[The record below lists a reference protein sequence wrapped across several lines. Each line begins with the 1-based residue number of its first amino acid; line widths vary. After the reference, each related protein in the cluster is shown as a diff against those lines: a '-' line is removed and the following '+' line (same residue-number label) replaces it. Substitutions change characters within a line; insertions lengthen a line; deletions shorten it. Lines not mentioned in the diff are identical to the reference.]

1 MYPAQEMQLQRS
13 TEPIQEQ
20 RGHFLQIW
28 FPLGWI
34 QPSGYETARGWELL
48 VLGNV
53 PLLWCTSHYDVAK
66 EENKTAFC
74 LITRQWKQFWCCW
87 ASSRE
92 PDEFPMVS
100 AICHSMGISLSHTH
114 THTRKTACSRA
125 EPHSLPSQI
134 WESEG
139 WGRWIQANFSHAGW
153 RTNDS
158 P

>member
-1 MYPAQEMQLQRS
+1 MYPAQELQLQQS
-13 TEPIQEQ
+13 TVTMQEL

-48 VLGNV
+48 VPGNV
-53 PLLWCTSHYDVAK
+53 PLLWCTSHYKVAK
-66 EENKTAFC
+66 EENKAVFC

-100 AICHSMGISLSHTH
+100 AICHGAGIAPSHTH
-114 THTRKTACSRA
+114 TTSLFPSKSAFGRA
-125 EPHSLPSQI
+125 EPRSLPSRI
-134 WESEG
+134 REPEG
-139 WGRWIQANFSHAGW
+139 LQEDGLR
-153 RTNDS
+153 
-158 P
+158 PK